1 MKSNFIYYDYLKSFE
16 RIDKIINDSY
26 NYEELD
32 YIPSRDKLTYNNGF
46 YVNCS
51 SMFVDMRGSSKL
63 PDIHKRPK
71 LAKLYRTYVSEVVSV
86 MNGNL
91 SCVEVNIIGDCVSGI
106 FDTKTTTSID
116 SVLSTA
122 AKISSLIDVMN
133 YKFKKNDIETI
144 EVGIG
149 ISYGRALMV
158 KAGYDGSGINDVV
171 WMGDVVN
178 KAANLCS
185 YGKRE
190 WYDRR
195 VMVSESFYINLS
207 EDYKKHLEKN
217 DSRDCYHSN
226 PFCIEMNN
234 WYKENCK

>member
-26 NYEELD
+26 NYEEVD
-32 YIPSRDKLTYNNGF
+32 NIPSRDKLTSNNGF

-51 SMFVDMRGSSKL
+51 AMFVDIRGSSKL

-71 LAKLYRTYVSEVVSV
+71 LAKLYRSYVSEVVSV

-185 YGKRE
+185 YGRRE

-195 VMVSESFYINLS
+195 VMVSESIYINLS

-217 DSRDCYHSN
+217 DSEIAIIVT
-226 PFCIEMNN
+226 FFV
-234 WYKENCK
+234 

>member
-51 SMFVDMRGSSKL
+51 SMFVDIRGSSKL

-217 DSRDCYHSN
+217 DYRDCYHSN